1 MAKRNIHIVPN
12 KEKGTWD
19 VKREG
24 SDKPLSSHHTQT
36 IADQAGRKIA
46 RQDKVELV
54 IHRRDG
60 TIRDKDSF
68 GNDPNPP
75 KDKKH

>member
-1 MAKRNIHIVPN
+1 MAKKNIHIVPN
-12 KEKGTWD
+12 KPKGGWD

-24 SDKPLSSHHTQT
+24 SKQPISHHRTQKA
-36 IADQAGRKIA
+36 ADEKGRPIA
-46 RQDKVELV
+46 RKDKVEIV
-54 IHRRDG
+54 THGRDG
-60 TIRDKDSF
+60 RIRDKDSF

>member
-1 MAKRNIHIVPN
+1 MPKKKNIHIVP
-12 KEKGTWD
+12 KDGGWE

-24 SDKPLSSHHTQT
+24 SKSPVSKHRTQAAADK
-36 IADQAGRKIA
+36 KA
-46 RQDKVELV
+46 RPMARRDRVELV
-54 IHRRDG
+54 THGRDG
-60 TIRDKDSF
+60 KIRDKDSF